1 MASKNH
7 NCIFITGII
16 NSVNDLILYLTQGA
30 FFCRFPGIKG
40 NGAEANLDG
49 AEKNQE
55 GITAVKPL
63 QDGAD
68 LDGVEKI
75 RRELKWR
82 SCYKTAPRRRPG
94 RR

>member
-1 MASKNH
+1 MR
-7 NCIFITGII
+7 
-16 NSVNDLILYLTQGA
+16 VTQGA

-63 QDGAD
+63 QDGAEGAD

>member
-1 MASKNH
+1 MTYASE
-7 NCIFITGII
+7 
-16 NSVNDLILYLTQGA
+16 SLLQGA

-63 QDGAD
+63 QDGAEGAD

-75 RRELKWR
+75 RRELNWR
-82 SCYKTAPRRRPG
+82 ICYKTAPRRRPG

>member
-1 MASKNH
+1 MWARAHFAIGCALWRCFAPSYKVH
-7 NCIFITGII
+7 
-16 NSVNDLILYLTQGA
+16 

-49 AEKNQE
+49 AEKIQE

-63 QDGAD
+63 QDGAEGAD

-82 SCYKTAPRRRPG
+82 SCYKTAPTWTALKK
-94 RR
+94 